1 MPRSRPRS
9 PTDPPRKKPM
19 PELNI
24 EREHSLGLDGARL
37 VAERWRE
44 QAEQDWGMTCASEP
58 GEALD
63 RMRFERSG
71 VSGELCVSAT
81 RFDLQIKLGFLLGAY
96 SGKIEEKI
104 QANLDALLGPVA

>member
-1 MPRSRPRS
+1 MPSSRPPS
-9 PTDPPRKKPM
+9 PPESLRKNPM
-19 PELNI
+19 PELKI
-24 EREHSLGLDGARL
+24 EREHTLGLDGARM
-37 VAERWRE
+37 VAQRWRE
-44 QAEQDWGMTCASEP
+44 QAEKDWGMTCASEP
-58 GEALD
+58 GETLD

-71 VSGELCVSAT
+71 VNGELTVTAS

>member
-1 MPRSRPRS
+1 
-9 PTDPPRKKPM
+9 M
-19 PELNI
+19 PELKI
-24 EREHSLGLDGARL
+24 EREHALGLDGARL

-58 GEALD
+58 GEATD

-71 VSGELCVSAT
+71 VSGELTVTAS

-104 QANLDALLGPVA
+104 QANLDALLGPAA

>member
-1 MPRSRPRS
+1 
-9 PTDPPRKKPM
+9 
-19 PELNI
+19 
-24 EREHSLGLDGARL
+24 L

-44 QAEQDWGMTCASEP
+44 QAEQDWGMTCVSEP

-71 VSGELCVSAT
+71 VSGELSVSAT

>member
-1 MPRSRPRS
+1 
-9 PTDPPRKKPM
+9 M
-19 PELNI
+19 PELKI

-44 QAEQDWGMTCASEP
+44 QAEQDWGMSCASEP
-58 GEALD
+58 GEAED
-63 RMRFERSG
+63 RMRFARSG
-71 VSGELCVSAT
+71 VSGELTVSET

-104 QANLDALLGPVA
+104 NANLDALLGPVA

>member
-1 MPRSRPRS
+1 
-9 PTDPPRKKPM
+9 M

-24 EREHSLGLDGARL
+24 ERTHTLGLTGARA

-44 QAEQDWGMTCASEP
+44 QAEQEWGMACESEP
-58 GEALD
+58 GESED
-63 RMRFERSG
+63 RMRFARSG
-71 VSGELCVSAT
+71 VSGELTVSED

-104 QANLDALLGPVA
+104 KANLDELLGPMA

>member
-1 MPRSRPRS
+1 MPSSRPPS
-9 PTDPPRKKPM
+9 PPESLRKNPM
-19 PELNI
+19 PELKI
-24 EREHSLGLDGARL
+24 EREHTLGLDGARM

-44 QAEQDWGMTCASEP
+44 QAEKDWGMTCASEP
-58 GEALD
+58 GETLD

-71 VSGELCVSAT
+71 VNGELTVTAS